1 MLEKKLTPLGRLAAR
16 QLLSQLL
23 MGSSPTSRVSIA
35 TQSAPRSVSIALQ
48 SAPRIPHHACR
59 LLRNPLHA
67 TCRLHMQP
75 APRTHSTRVDCH
87 AIRSTRRVDCLCN
100 PLHAL
105 APRVSIAA
113 QSAPRSVSIA
123 SQSAPRMTHVEAA
136 RVYDADP
143 TIGGTKKLDHL
154 APSAPA
160 VLPQV
165 LYGATHVSATLV
177 SIASRSAPPASIASR
192 SAPRDVSIARI
203 ASRDPL
209 SRNPLHAGSDYGHV
223 CFVLA

>member
-1 MLEKKLTPLGRLAAR
+1 
-16 QLLSQLL
+16 
-23 MGSSPTSRVSIA
+23 
-35 TQSAPRSVSIALQ
+35 
-48 SAPRIPHHACR
+48 
-59 LLRNPLHA
+59 
-67 TCRLHMQP
+67 
-75 APRTHSTRVDCH
+75 
-87 AIRSTRRVDCLCN
+87 
-100 PLHAL
+100 
-105 APRVSIAA
+105 
-113 QSAPRSVSIA
+113 
-123 SQSAPRMTHVEAA
+123 MTYVEAA
-136 RVYDADP
+136 RAYDADQ
-143 TIGGTKKLDHL
+143 TVEGTKKLGYM